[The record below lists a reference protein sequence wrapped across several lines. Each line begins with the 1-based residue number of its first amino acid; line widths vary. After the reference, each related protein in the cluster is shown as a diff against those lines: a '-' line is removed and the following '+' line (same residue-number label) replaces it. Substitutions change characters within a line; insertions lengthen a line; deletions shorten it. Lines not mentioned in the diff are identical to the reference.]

1 MVHSVIGIIS
11 GLIVLFRAFSQTT
24 RSMGMRQGALIGVVV
39 VALIGVGV
47 VFLSNWH
54 IPAPSASITKTIPDS
69 RFTQ

>member
-1 MVHSVIGIIS
+1 
-11 GLIVLFRAFSQTT
+11 
-24 RSMGMRQGALIGVVV
+24 MGMRQGALIGVVV

-54 IPAPSASITKTIPDS
+54 IPAPSASVTKTIPDS